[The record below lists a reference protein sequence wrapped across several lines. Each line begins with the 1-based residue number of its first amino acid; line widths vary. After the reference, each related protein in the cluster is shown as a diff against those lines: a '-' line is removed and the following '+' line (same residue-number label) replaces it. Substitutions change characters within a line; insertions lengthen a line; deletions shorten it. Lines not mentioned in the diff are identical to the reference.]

1 MSRGPGEAGR
11 DVSGGDDRRGWRVRL
26 RQYRH
31 IQAGVECRAHAAGG
45 AQGAAKRLGQR
56 RQALIGGAC
65 GSGSLGARV
74 NGTELTTDAIE
85 LHPHH
90 LPMTNTAGEHIEQDA
105 AIKHPGNE
113 RTIGTGEFHGAAL
126 YHQPPTKCLQKIAGR
141 LSSFAHFQGE
151 SAMSFVVARWIVGVF
166 TCISMVH
173 LYWAAGGKLGFQ
185 AAIPQLPGEFASGPR
200 PAFKPSAL
208 GTFLV
213 ALGLVAI
220 ALLVC
225 LRAGL
230 YFSAVSH
237 GALQWGISAIAV
249 VMFARAIGDSELVG
263 FFKKVGGSR
272 FARLDTYFYSPLCL
286 VLGVGLLVVAWG

>member
-1 MSRGPGEAGR
+1 
-11 DVSGGDDRRGWRVRL
+11 
-26 RQYRH
+26 
-31 IQAGVECRAHAAGG
+31 
-45 AQGAAKRLGQR
+45 
-56 RQALIGGAC
+56 
-65 GSGSLGARV
+65 
-74 NGTELTTDAIE
+74 
-85 LHPHH
+85 
-90 LPMTNTAGEHIEQDA
+90 
-105 AIKHPGNE
+105 
-113 RTIGTGEFHGAAL
+113 
-126 YHQPPTKCLQKIAGR
+126 
-141 LSSFAHFQGE
+141 
-151 SAMSFVVARWIVGVF
+151 MSFVVARWIVGVF
-166 TCISMVH
+166 AFISMVH

-200 PAFKPSAL
+200 PAFIPSAL
-208 GTFLV
+208 ATFLV
-213 ALGLVAI
+213 AVGLVSI

-230 YFSAVSH
+230 YFPAVSH

>member
-1 MSRGPGEAGR
+1 
-11 DVSGGDDRRGWRVRL
+11 
-26 RQYRH
+26 
-31 IQAGVECRAHAAGG
+31 
-45 AQGAAKRLGQR
+45 
-56 RQALIGGAC
+56 
-65 GSGSLGARV
+65 
-74 NGTELTTDAIE
+74 
-85 LHPHH
+85 
-90 LPMTNTAGEHIEQDA
+90 
-105 AIKHPGNE
+105 
-113 RTIGTGEFHGAAL
+113 
-126 YHQPPTKCLQKIAGR
+126 
-141 LSSFAHFQGE
+141 
-151 SAMSFVVARWIVGVF
+151 MSFVIARWIVGVF

-185 AAIPQLPGEFASGPR
+185 AVIPQLPGEFASGPR

-220 ALLVC
+220 ALMVC

-272 FARLDTYFYSPLCL
+272 FARLDTYIYSPLCL